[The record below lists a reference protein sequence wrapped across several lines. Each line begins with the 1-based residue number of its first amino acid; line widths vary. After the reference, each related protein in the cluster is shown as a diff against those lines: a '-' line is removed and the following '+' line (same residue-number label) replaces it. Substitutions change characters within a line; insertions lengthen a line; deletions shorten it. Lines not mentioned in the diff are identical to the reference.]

1 MSIHRLPTSPGT
13 PGTPADRAAS
23 AHAGPDLV
31 SSQRPRSAKVVP
43 IRPAS
48 PTPSPL
54 FPSSPSD
61 PAPTV
66 SRALR
71 PVLSLVRREPLRPA
85 LLLTTLVIA
94 ADALGIAFGGWH
106 LVARDFAVLAAALA
120 ALALPLLAP
129 RYRHDPR
136 IAPALRCAALLLV
149 FQAAAA
155 CLSYL
160 LIALA
165 PPLTD
170 ATLARWDAALG
181 IDWRVLR
188 QSQAALPALA
198 QIVLSAAYD
207 SGLPQILAVVLYLGF
222 SGRGDRLHDFMN
234 RYAAVTL
241 LVILLSA
248 PIPAAG
254 AFKHFGLGPAAD
266 LWHFEALRDGG
277 LRTLSLQAM
286 QGLISMPSLHAAMAV
301 LLAQALFATPLR
313 WPALALNA
321 LMLAATPVL
330 GGHYVVDVIAGM
342 AVAAAAIAWRPSRPS
357 RPSRHLGPFRSP
369 RPTAPR

>member
-1 MSIHRLPTSPGT
+1 MSIHRLPTP
-13 PGTPADRAAS
+13 PGTPADRAAPAPS
-23 AHAGPDLV
+23 GPDPV
-31 SSQRPRSAKVVP
+31 SSTRSRGAKVVP
-43 IRPAS
+43 IRAAS
-48 PTPSPL
+48 PSPSTLFPPSP
-54 FPSSPSD
+54 SG
-61 PAPTV
+61 PAPAA
-66 SRALR
+66 SRAFR
-71 PVLSLVRREPLRPA
+71 LSLARREPLRLA
-85 LLLTTLVIA
+85 LLLTTLLIV
-94 ADALGIAFGGWH
+94 ADALWIAFGGWR
-106 LVARDFAVLAAALA
+106 LVARDIALLAAAVA
-120 ALALPLLAP
+120 ALALPLLLP
-129 RYRHDPR
+129 RYRHDAR

-170 ATLARWDAALG
+170 ATLARWDATLG

-188 QSQAALPALA
+188 QSQASLPALVQSA
-198 QIVLSAAYD
+198 LSVAYD

-222 SGRGDRLHDFMN
+222 SGRGDHLQDFMN

-248 PIPAAG
+248 PVPAAG
-254 AFKHFGLGPAAD
+254 AFKHFGVGPVAD
-266 LWHFEALRDGG
+266 LWHFEALRDGS

-301 LLAQALFATPLR
+301 LLAHALFATPLR

-330 GGHYVVDVIAGM
+330 GGHYVVDVIAGT
-342 AVAAAAIAWRPSRPS
+342 AVAAAVIAWRPLRPH
-357 RPSRHLGPFRSP
+357 RLPRSP
-369 RPTAPR
+369 VPR

>member
-1 MSIHRLPTSPGT
+1 MSIHRLPTPPGTPGT

-254 AFKHFGLGPAAD
+254 AFKHFGVGPVAD

-286 QGLISMPSLHAAMAV
+286 QGLISMPSLHAAMAM
-301 LLAQALFATPLR
+301 LLAHALFATPLR

-330 GGHYVVDVIAGM
+330 GGHYVVDVIAGT
-342 AVAAAAIAWRPSRPS
+342 AVAAAVIAWRPLRPH
-357 RPSRHLGPFRSP
+357 RLPRSP
-369 RPTAPR
+369 VPR

>member
-1 MSIHRLPTSPGT
+1 MSIHRLPTPPG
-13 PGTPADRAAS
+13 PPADRAA
-23 AHAGPDLV
+23 HAPPGPDPAP
-31 SSQRPRSAKVVP
+31 SNGPRGAKVVP
-43 IRPAS
+43 IRPTAS
-48 PTPSPL
+48 PARPL
-54 FPSSPSD
+54 FPPLP
-61 PAPTV
+61 PAPPSAT
-66 SRALR
+66 SRAWRL
-71 PVLSLVRREPLRPA
+71 VLSLARREPMRLA
-85 LLLTTLVIA
+85 LLLATVAITV
-94 ADALGIAFGGWH
+94 DALWIALGGWH
-106 LVARDFAVLAAALA
+106 LVARDFAVLAAAVA
-120 ALALPLLAP
+120 ALALPLLLP
-129 RYRHDPR
+129 RYRQDAR

-181 IDWRVLR
+181 IDWRVLWQG
-188 QSQAALPALA
+188 QSSLPALA
-198 QIVLSAAYD
+198 QIALSAAYD

-266 LWHFEALRDGG
+266 LWHFEALRDGS
-277 LRTLSLQAM
+277 LRTLSLPAM
-286 QGLISMPSLHAAMAV
+286 QGLVSMPSLHAAMAV
-301 LLAQALFATPLR
+301 LLAHALFATPLR
-313 WPALALNA
+313 WPALVLNA
-321 LMLAATPVL
+321 LMLMATPVL
-330 GGHYVVDVIAGM
+330 GGHYLVDVIAGI
-342 AVAAAAIAWRPSRPS
+342 AVAAAVLAWRPFRP
-357 RPSRHLGPFRSP
+357 RRSP
-369 RPTAPR
+369 RALVPR